1 MRSILLAIALMIAL
15 PVKVWSE
22 SLNTSVGPVTVTQVM
37 GGLEE
42 PWGLDFLP
50 GGGFLVT
57 ERSGELI
64 HVATDGGKTTVA
76 GVPTVLV
83 NGQGGLLDVAVA
95 RDFATSREVFLSYA
109 KAQGSGAG
117 TALSAARLSADGTA
131 LEDVRTIFE
140 MSPGSTSGRHF
151 GSRIIEAR
159 DGTLFLTM
167 GDRGGKNAAQDLGRH
182 NGSVVRINRDGSVP
196 RDNPFINLPT
206 ARPEIWSYGHRNP
219 QGAALDLEG
228 RLWINEHGARGGDEI
243 NLITGGANYG
253 WPVISYGRNYN
264 GSKIGIG
271 TSAAGMEQPRHYW
284 DPSIAPSGLMIYS
297 GKLWPEWKG
306 DIFSGSLKFDYIS
319 RLDPDN
325 GWTEERIESPQ
336 TRRVRDVME
345 APDGSIWFLSV
356 GRGGVYRM
364 APG

>member
-1 MRSILLAIALMIAL
+1 MHSILLAIALMIAL

-37 GGLEE
+37 GGLQE

-57 ERSGELI
+57 ERNGKLI
-64 HVATDGGKTTVA
+64 HVAEYGGKTSVA

-131 LEDVRTIFE
+131 LEDVQTIFE
-140 MSPGSTSGRHF
+140 MSPGSTSDRHF
-151 GSRIIEAR
+151 GSRIVEAR

-167 GDRGGKNAAQDLGRH
+167 GDRGEKNAAQDLGRH

-253 WPVISYGRNYN
+253 WPVISYGRDYN

-306 DIFSGSLKFDYIS
+306 DIFSGSLKFHYIS